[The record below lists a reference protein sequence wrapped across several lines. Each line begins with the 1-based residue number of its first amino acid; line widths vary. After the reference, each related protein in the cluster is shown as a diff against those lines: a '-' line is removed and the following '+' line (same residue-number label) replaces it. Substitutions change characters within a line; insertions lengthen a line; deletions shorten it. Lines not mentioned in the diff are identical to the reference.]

1 MLFFKKNKKEEEEE
15 IDEKPK
21 KRVRKS
27 SRSTKKELPWGRRER
42 ILVAI
47 VFLITII
54 FSLFF
59 AIEKG
64 NFKIDSPFGKTEVY
78 QVFPSPSY

>member
-1 MLFFKKNKKEEEEE
+1 MLFFKKKKKEEEEE
-15 IDEKPK
+15 LEEEPK
-21 KRVRKS
+21 KRKRKINRNS
-27 SRSTKKELPWGRRER
+27 KKELPWGRKER

-47 VFLITII
+47 VFLITVI

-64 NFKIDSPFGKTEVY
+64 NFRIDSPFGKTEVY
-78 QVFPSPSY
+78 EAPSQPNY